1 MRSRPRGS
9 SSNTSW
15 PTDGRSRNRAARAM
29 RAPAERRLA
38 AVLLAPALAVL
49 ASVTL
54 YPLAQALVLSLER
67 RVPVFGIDEFVGL
80 RHYAFLLRDPAF
92 ANALRV
98 TAVFTVASVA
108 LEVVLG
114 VAAALALATMRRWRA
129 AGIGLLLLP
138 WCLPGV
144 VTARI
149 FEWLYEPTG
158 WLGIPG
164 RALPALIVADVWRTT
179 PFLAVFAYAR
189 LISIPPAIRAA
200 AGADVSGR
208 RALPVL
214 LALAVYARPVAWQLL
229 TSITPSEELQQG
241 ARLWPSHPTLASYAV
256 VFTQSPLPRALVNS
270 IGIALTTTLLGTVLG
285 TLGAYALARLAV
297 PGRRALVLG
306 ILMTTALPAIA
317 TVGPLYLTMRALG
330 LRDTWGA
337 VIIAHTSI
345 ALPLMLWL
353 MARFLRALP
362 RELEDAA
369 FVDGAGRL
377 QALRHVVVPAAA
389 PGVASAAVVTFLLSW
404 NEFLFAYTFTA
415 TEASRTAPVALA
427 LFPGVFE
434 IPWADVA
441 AASVLTS
448 APPLLVVALLQRAL
462 VRGLLAGG
470 VRE

>member
-9 SSNTSW
+9 SSNTSL
-15 PTDGRSRNRAARAM
+15 PTDGRSRSRATRAGWAPPVARRPYEGWSRAARAM

-92 ANALRV
+92 ANPLGV

-129 AGIGLLLLP
+129 VGVGLLLLP
-138 WCLPGV
+138 WCVPGV
-144 VTARI
+144 VTARL

-164 RALPALIVADVWRTT
+164 RALPALIVAEVWRTT
-179 PFLAVFAYAR
+179 PFLALFGSAR
-189 LISIPPAIRAA
+189 LISTAP
-200 AGADVSGR
+200 
-208 RALPVL
+208 
-214 LALAVYARPVAWQLL
+214 AVYASPVAWQLL

-389 PGVASAAVVTFLLSW
+389 PGIASAAVVTFLLSW

-448 APPLLVVALLQRAL
+448 APPLLVVVLLQRAL

>member
-1 MRSRPRGS
+1 MSH
-9 SSNTSW
+9 
-15 PTDGRSRNRAARAM
+15 
-29 RAPAERRLA
+29 RRE
-38 AVLLAPALAVL
+38 LL
-49 ASVTL
+49 
-54 YPLAQALVLSLER
+54 
-67 RVPVFGIDEFVGL
+67 
-80 RHYAFLLRDPAF
+80 
-92 ANALRV
+92 
-98 TAVFTVASVA
+98 
-108 LEVVLG
+108 
-114 VAAALALATMRRWRA
+114 
-129 AGIGLLLLP
+129 
-138 WCLPGV
+138 
-144 VTARI
+144 
-149 FEWLYEPTG
+149 
-158 WLGIPG
+158 
-164 RALPALIVADVWRTT
+164 
-179 PFLAVFAYAR
+179 
-189 LISIPPAIRAA
+189 
-200 AGADVSGR
+200 
-208 RALPVL
+208 VL
-214 LALAVYARPVAWQLL
+214 LALAVYASPVAWQLL

-270 IGIALTTTLLGTVLG
+270 IGIALTTTLLSTVLG

-389 PGVASAAVVTFLLSW
+389 PGIASAAVVTFLYSW

>member
-1 MRSRPRGS
+1 MPSRPRGS

-15 PTDGRSRNRAARAM
+15 PTDGSSRNRAARAM

-98 TAVFTVASVA
+98 TVVFTVASVA

-129 AGIGLLLLP
+129 AAIGLLLLP

-179 PFLAVFAYAR
+179 PFLALFAYAR
-189 LISIPPAIRAA
+189 LISIPPAIGEAA
-200 AGADVSGR
+200 AVDGAGR
-208 RALPVL
+208 LATLRTITLPLLAPVL
-214 LALAVYARPVAWQLL
+214 LTAALFRTLDALRAFDLMYVL
-229 TSITPSEELQQG
+229 TGGGP
-241 ARLWPSHPTLASYAV
+241 AA
-256 VFTQSPLPRALVNS
+256 
-270 IGIALTTTLLGTVLG
+270 TTLLGTVLG

-389 PGVASAAVVTFLLSW
+389 PGIASAAVVTFLLSW